1 MSEKDNVIAEDKINV
16 QTHFVDEPLV
26 YPGSN
31 PDRYYGWADVN
42 GKNIYIDSVHPSELL
57 DGFEKTLDRLH
68 RKARALNVV
77 DSHEAA
83 EALANDMLKDI
94 ATLIVI
100 ARAMAHR
107 AKD

>member
-1 MSEKDNVIAEDKINV
+1 MDGEKDNVIAEDKINV
-16 QTHFVDEPLV
+16 QTHFVDSPYMYL
-26 YPGSN
+26 SS
-31 PDRYYGWADVN
+31 DHYYGWADVN
-42 GKNIYIDSVHPSELL
+42 GKNIYIDSVHPPELL
-57 DGFEKTLDRLH
+57 ESFEKALDRLH
-68 RKARALNVV
+68 RKAKALNVV

>member
-16 QTHFVDEPLV
+16 RTHFVDSPYMYL
-26 YPGSN
+26 SS
-31 PDRYYGWADVN
+31 DHYYGWADVN

-107 AKD
+107 VKD